1 MDDEQIVYS
10 VYDMVGEVGDDLRD
24 VIANGHDEVIIYNI
38 LTHIVE
44 IEHLIEDNIPPK
56 IKVTANDTNKLF
68 DSILAE
74 FDNLSSNFDEALK
87 TQLKERIKECKR
99 DLSKVYAFRPG
110 PEAAAG
116 GRNRKSRTSRK
127 TSRKS
132 RKTRKTR
139 IGRKIRIGR
148 KTRKSRKY

>member
-1 MDDEQIVYS
+1 MDDEQIANS
-10 VYDMVGEVGDDLRD
+10 VYDTLADVQNDLRD
-24 VIANGHDEVIIYNI
+24 VIPMTVIDELIIKNI
-38 LTHIVE
+38 LQHIAEVE
-44 IEHLIEDNIPPK
+44 NLILENTPPK

-139 IGRKIRIGR
+139 
-148 KTRKSRKY
+148 TSRKY

>member
-1 MDDEQIVYS
+1 MNAEGIVGFVFDE
-10 VYDMVGEVGDDLRD
+10 VGEVREELIAFIPMT
-24 VIANGHDEVIIYNI
+24 VIDELIIKNI
-38 LTHIVE
+38 LKNIAEVE
-44 IEHLIEDNIPPK
+44 NLILANTPPK
-56 IKVTANDTNKLF
+56 IKVTANDSNKLF

-116 GRNRKSRTSRK
+116 GRNRKSRTTRK
-127 TSRKS
+127 TRRGRKTRTTRTSRRT
-132 RKTRKTR
+132 RKTRK
-139 IGRKIRIGR
+139 
-148 KTRKSRKY
+148 Y